1 MDRVFDEAVS
11 SGIGIMRVGFYH
23 FNYYVAEVIF
33 VRGKEMRRLNVGI
46 KNQKNTASSRK
57 ANKHRKI
64 IRLDQEKKNRKK
76 RKKKNGEMAEICVWP
91 LPKNYQG
98 TLPVRT
104 VLVKCCKKK
113 EGNRITSRISRRT
126 GRTGDQKD

>member
-1 MDRVFDEAVS
+1 
-11 SGIGIMRVGFYH
+11 MRVGFYH

-33 VRGKEMRRLNVGI
+33 VRGKEMRRLSVGI
-46 KNQKNTASSRK
+46 KNQKNTASSKK

-64 IRLDQEKKNRKK
+64 IRLDQENKKKNRKK
-76 RKKKNGEMAEICVWP
+76 RKKENGEMAEICVCP
-91 LPKNYQG
+91 LPKNYQR

-104 VLVKCCKKK
+104 ELVKCYKKM
-113 EGNRITSRISRRT
+113 ERSGISSRISRRT